1 MRRRTNPKAV
11 LAMTG
16 VAVGS
21 IVLAFFI
28 KGNLTR
34 ESREGQEPDLLGHH
48 CRRRWRRRI
57 FVRKVFKSQMKEE
70 FNKMNAMMK
79 LKKAVPAVITAVI
92 MLAVMAVPVFADG
105 DGAAVIQT
113 GFATLLD
120 IVKALVSAIGTIV
133 LLWGLFEWGTS
144 LQSPNGAEQS
154 SAFKRIGG
162 GLVMI
167 LAPQLITL
175 FIS

>member
-1 MRRRTNPKAV
+1 
-11 LAMTG
+11 
-16 VAVGS
+16 
-21 IVLAFFI
+21 
-28 KGNLTR
+28 
-34 ESREGQEPDLLGHH
+34 
-48 CRRRWRRRI
+48 
-57 FVRKVFKSQMKEE
+57 
-70 FNKMNAMMK
+70 MNAMMRRGEDDRK
-79 LKKAVPAVITAVI
+79 YKKDRQHGGMRGKAVPAVVAVAA
-92 MLAVMAVPVFADG
+92 MVTLFAVPVFASSA
-105 DGAAVIQT
+105 GATVIEN

-167 LAPQLITL
+167 LAPQLIGL

>member
-1 MRRRTNPKAV
+1 MIALSTTFAEERDGRNIDFNQVIDDFMEAIRDG
-11 LAMTG
+11 L
-16 VAVGS
+16 
-21 IVLAFFI
+21 I
-28 KGNLTR
+28 
-34 ESREGQEPDLLGHH
+34 E
-48 CRRRWRRRI
+48 
-57 FVRKVFKSQMKEE
+57 RKRNVPHL
-70 FNKMNAMMK
+70 K
-79 LKKAVPAVITAVI
+79 L
-92 MLAVMAVPVFADG
+92 FAAG
-105 DGAAVIQT
+105 EGAAVIEN

-167 LAPQLITL
+167 LAPQLISL

>member
-1 MRRRTNPKAV
+1 MNVMMR
-11 LAMTG
+11 
-16 VAVGS
+16 
-21 IVLAFFI
+21 
-28 KGNLTR
+28 
-34 ESREGQEPDLLGHH
+34 
-48 CRRRWRRRI
+48 
-57 FVRKVFKSQMKEE
+57 
-70 FNKMNAMMK
+70 
-79 LKKAVPAVITAVI
+79 LKKGIPAAIAAALIMIVMTVPA
-92 MLAVMAVPVFADG
+92 FAAG
-105 DGAAVIQT
+105 EGATVIQN

-167 LAPQLITL
+167 LAPQLISL
-175 FIS
+175 FV

>member
-1 MRRRTNPKAV
+1 MNV
-11 LAMTG
+11 MT
-16 VAVGS
+16 
-21 IVLAFFI
+21 
-28 KGNLTR
+28 
-34 ESREGQEPDLLGHH
+34 
-48 CRRRWRRRI
+48 
-57 FVRKVFKSQMKEE
+57 KV
-70 FNKMNAMMK
+70 
-79 LKKAVPAVITAVI
+79 KKAAWAVI
-92 MLAVMAVPVFADG
+92 MVMITVTAMAFSVFASG
-105 DGAAVIQT
+105 GGAAVIQN

-167 LAPQLITL
+167 LAPQLISL
-175 FIS
+175 FV

>member
-1 MRRRTNPKAV
+1 
-11 LAMTG
+11 
-16 VAVGS
+16 
-21 IVLAFFI
+21 
-28 KGNLTR
+28 
-34 ESREGQEPDLLGHH
+34 
-48 CRRRWRRRI
+48 
-57 FVRKVFKSQMKEE
+57 
-70 FNKMNAMMK
+70 MNAMMRSGEDSK
-79 LKKAVPAVITAVI
+79 KTKKDKYRARTFGKAVPAAVAA
-92 MLAVMAVPVFADG
+92 AVMITLFAVPVFAAG
-105 DGAAVIQT
+105 EGATVIQN

-167 LAPQLITL
+167 LAPQLISL

>member
-1 MRRRTNPKAV
+1 MNVMMR
-11 LAMTG
+11 
-16 VAVGS
+16 
-21 IVLAFFI
+21 
-28 KGNLTR
+28 
-34 ESREGQEPDLLGHH
+34 
-48 CRRRWRRRI
+48 
-57 FVRKVFKSQMKEE
+57 
-70 FNKMNAMMK
+70 
-79 LKKAVPAVITAVI
+79 LKKAVPAVIAAAILV
-92 MLAVMAVPVFADG
+92 AVMAVPVFADG
-105 DGAAVIQT
+105 DGAAVIET

-167 LAPQLITL
+167 LAPQLISL

>member
-1 MRRRTNPKAV
+1 MNLMMRCSKNSFNVKESAGKHTVAFWRKAIPAGAAAMLMLV
-11 LAMTG
+11 L
-16 VAVGS
+16 
-21 IVLAFFI
+21 
-28 KGNLTR
+28 
-34 ESREGQEPDLLGHH
+34 
-48 CRRRWRRRI
+48 
-57 FVRKVFKSQMKEE
+57 
-70 FNKMNAMMK
+70 
-79 LKKAVPAVITAVI
+79 
-92 MLAVMAVPVFADG
+92 MAVPVFAAG
-105 DGAAVIQT
+105 EGAAVIEN

-167 LAPQLITL
+167 LAPQLISL

>member
-1 MRRRTNPKAV
+1 MNLMTKSSKTSFREKENSSKA
-11 LAMTG
+11 AT
-16 VAVGS
+16 
-21 IVLAFFI
+21 AFWRKTI
-28 KGNLTR
+28 PAGAAA
-34 ESREGQEPDLLGHH
+34 LL
-48 CRRRWRRRI
+48 
-57 FVRKVFKSQMKEE
+57 
-70 FNKMNAMMK
+70 
-79 LKKAVPAVITAVI
+79 
-92 MLAVMAVPVFADG
+92 MLALMAVPVFAAG
-105 DGAAVIQT
+105 EGAAVIEN

-167 LAPQLITL
+167 LAPQLISL

>member
-1 MRRRTNPKAV
+1 MKVIKNNKRTTRNRASVIGKVLTAV
-11 LAMTG
+11 
-16 VAVGS
+16 S
-21 IVLAFFI
+21 I
-28 KGNLTR
+28 
-34 ESREGQEPDLLGHH
+34 
-48 CRRRWRRRI
+48 
-57 FVRKVFKSQMKEE
+57 
-70 FNKMNAMMK
+70 AMMIQ
-79 LKKAVPAVITAVI
+79 LLFV
-92 MLAVMAVPVFADG
+92 LPVFAAP
-105 DGAAVIQT
+105 DGASVIQS
-113 GFATLLD
+113 GFSTLLD

-167 LAPQLITL
+167 LAPQLISL

>member
-1 MRRRTNPKAV
+1 MIEIMKCAGITKKENRKMSRRSP
-11 LAMTG
+11 
-16 VAVGS
+16 
-21 IVLAFFI
+21 
-28 KGNLTR
+28 
-34 ESREGQEPDLLGHH
+34 
-48 CRRRWRRRI
+48 
-57 FVRKVFKSQMKEE
+57 VFK
-70 FNKMNAMMK
+70 
-79 LKKAVPAVITAVI
+79 KALPAVITAAL
-92 MLAVMAVPVFADG
+92 MLLMMAVPVFAAS
-105 DGAAVIQT
+105 GADVIQN

-167 LAPQLITL
+167 LAPQLISL

>member
-1 MRRRTNPKAV
+1 
-11 LAMTG
+11 
-16 VAVGS
+16 
-21 IVLAFFI
+21 
-28 KGNLTR
+28 
-34 ESREGQEPDLLGHH
+34 
-48 CRRRWRRRI
+48 
-57 FVRKVFKSQMKEE
+57 
-70 FNKMNAMMK
+70 MNVMMK
-79 LKKAVPAVITAVI
+79 CGEDSMKNKKDRKHIPMPGKALPAVFTAI
-92 MLAVMAVPVFADG
+92 LMAACFAVPVFAAG
-105 DGAAVIQT
+105 DGATVIEN

-167 LAPQLITL
+167 LAPQLIGL

>member
-1 MRRRTNPKAV
+1 MNVMMR
-11 LAMTG
+11 
-16 VAVGS
+16 
-21 IVLAFFI
+21 
-28 KGNLTR
+28 
-34 ESREGQEPDLLGHH
+34 
-48 CRRRWRRRI
+48 
-57 FVRKVFKSQMKEE
+57 
-70 FNKMNAMMK
+70 
-79 LKKAVPAVITAVI
+79 LKKGIPAAIAAALI
-92 MLAVMAVPVFADG
+92 MTVMTVPVFAAG
-105 DGAAVIQT
+105 EGATVIQN

-167 LAPQLITL
+167 LAPQLISL

>member
-1 MRRRTNPKAV
+1 MNVMMR
-11 LAMTG
+11 
-16 VAVGS
+16 
-21 IVLAFFI
+21 
-28 KGNLTR
+28 
-34 ESREGQEPDLLGHH
+34 
-48 CRRRWRRRI
+48 
-57 FVRKVFKSQMKEE
+57 
-70 FNKMNAMMK
+70 
-79 LKKAVPAVITAVI
+79 LKKGIPAAIAAALI
-92 MLAVMAVPVFADG
+92 MIVMTVPVFAAG
-105 DGAAVIQT
+105 EGATVIQY

-167 LAPQLITL
+167 LAPQLISL

>member
-1 MRRRTNPKAV
+1 MNLKVKCSKNSSIGKKSGRKNAGTFWGKA
-11 LAMTG
+11 LPAGAAAM
-16 VAVGS
+16 
-21 IVLAFFI
+21 L
-28 KGNLTR
+28 
-34 ESREGQEPDLLGHH
+34 
-48 CRRRWRRRI
+48 
-57 FVRKVFKSQMKEE
+57 
-70 FNKMNAMMK
+70 
-79 LKKAVPAVITAVI
+79 
-92 MLAVMAVPVFADG
+92 MLALMAVPVFAAG
-105 DGAAVIQT
+105 EGAAVIET

-167 LAPQLITL
+167 LAPQLISL

>member
-1 MRRRTNPKAV
+1 MKAIMKEDRI
-11 LAMTG
+11 LKNTKG
-16 VAVGS
+16 KKRLGS
-21 IVLAFFI
+21 PLIKKIVLAVSI
-28 KGNLTR
+28 VMMI
-34 ESREGQEPDLLGHH
+34 QLL
-48 CRRRWRRRI
+48 
-57 FVRKVFKSQMKEE
+57 FV
-70 FNKMNAMMK
+70 
-79 LKKAVPAVITAVI
+79 L
-92 MLAVMAVPVFADG
+92 PVFAAP
-105 DGAAVIQT
+105 DGASVIQS
-113 GFATLLD
+113 GFSTLLD

-167 LAPQLITL
+167 LAPQLISL

>member
-1 MRRRTNPKAV
+1 
-11 LAMTG
+11 
-16 VAVGS
+16 
-21 IVLAFFI
+21 
-28 KGNLTR
+28 
-34 ESREGQEPDLLGHH
+34 
-48 CRRRWRRRI
+48 
-57 FVRKVFKSQMKEE
+57 
-70 FNKMNAMMK
+70 MNAMTRCREDGQNNTIK
-79 LKKAVPAVITAVI
+79 RNLRVRFLKKTVPAVIIA
-92 MLAVMAVPVFADG
+92 AVMMTMFTVPTFASSA
-105 DGAAVIQT
+105 GATVIEN

-167 LAPQLITL
+167 LAPQLIGL

>member
-1 MRRRTNPKAV
+1 
-11 LAMTG
+11 
-16 VAVGS
+16 
-21 IVLAFFI
+21 
-28 KGNLTR
+28 
-34 ESREGQEPDLLGHH
+34 
-48 CRRRWRRRI
+48 
-57 FVRKVFKSQMKEE
+57 
-70 FNKMNAMMK
+70 MNAMMRCGEDNRK
-79 LKKAVPAVITAVI
+79 NKKDRHRGGIAGKAVPAAVAA
-92 MLAVMAVPVFADG
+92 AVMVTLYAVPVFAAG
-105 DGAAVIQT
+105 EGATVIEN

-167 LAPQLITL
+167 LAPQLIGL

>member
-1 MRRRTNPKAV
+1 
-11 LAMTG
+11 
-16 VAVGS
+16 
-21 IVLAFFI
+21 
-28 KGNLTR
+28 
-34 ESREGQEPDLLGHH
+34 
-48 CRRRWRRRI
+48 
-57 FVRKVFKSQMKEE
+57 
-70 FNKMNAMMK
+70 MNVMMK
-79 LKKAVPAVITAVI
+79 DKKNMKRSIRILGKAVPAVIMTA
-92 MLAVMAVPVFADG
+92 LMAAFLSVPVFAASA
-105 DGAAVIQT
+105 GATVIEN

-167 LAPQLITL
+167 LAPQLIGL

>member
-1 MRRRTNPKAV
+1 MRKVFEPEIREDMNTMKAII
-11 LAMTG
+11 TRERFKK
-16 VAVGS
+16 
-21 IVLAFFI
+21 IVLAVS
-28 KGNLTR
+28 T
-34 ESREGQEPDLLGHH
+34 
-48 CRRRWRRRI
+48 
-57 FVRKVFKSQMKEE
+57 V
-70 FNKMNAMMK
+70 
-79 LKKAVPAVITAVI
+79 AVIQLLFI
-92 MLAVMAVPVFADG
+92 VPVFAAP
-105 DGAAVIQT
+105 DGASVIQS
-113 GFATLLD
+113 GFSTLLD

-167 LAPQLITL
+167 LAPQLISL

>member
-1 MRRRTNPKAV
+1 MLMLV
-11 LAMTG
+11 L
-16 VAVGS
+16 
-21 IVLAFFI
+21 
-28 KGNLTR
+28 
-34 ESREGQEPDLLGHH
+34 
-48 CRRRWRRRI
+48 
-57 FVRKVFKSQMKEE
+57 
-70 FNKMNAMMK
+70 
-79 LKKAVPAVITAVI
+79 
-92 MLAVMAVPVFADG
+92 MAVPVFAAG
-105 DGAAVIQT
+105 EGAAVIET

-167 LAPQLITL
+167 LAPQLISL